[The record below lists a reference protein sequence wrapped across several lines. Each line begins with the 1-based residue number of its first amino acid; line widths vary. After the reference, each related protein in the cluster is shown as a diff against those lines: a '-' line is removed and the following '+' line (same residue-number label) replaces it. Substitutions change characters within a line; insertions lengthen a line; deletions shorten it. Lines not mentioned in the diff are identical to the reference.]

1 MNKNFLIISIVVVV
15 LLVIG
20 GFLAYNYIFQKNET
34 NLDFIESKNTQN
46 QTNNS
51 NDANVGIDGIE
62 LKTSSEVNEGLI
74 ICSDK
79 CGDGVCQNKNSMC
92 EDGSLNCICIES
104 PLDCPTDCR

>member
-1 MNKNFLIISIVVVV
+1 MNKKFLLISIVGIV
-15 LLVIG
+15 LAVIG
-20 GFLAYNYIFQKNET
+20 ALLAYSYIFQNNET

-51 NDANVGIDGIE
+51 NDSNVGIDGIE
-62 LKTSSEVNEGLI
+62 LKTSNEVKEGLI

-79 CGDGVCQNKNSMC
+79 CGDGICQDKNSMC

-104 PLDCPTDCR
+104 ALDCPSDCR